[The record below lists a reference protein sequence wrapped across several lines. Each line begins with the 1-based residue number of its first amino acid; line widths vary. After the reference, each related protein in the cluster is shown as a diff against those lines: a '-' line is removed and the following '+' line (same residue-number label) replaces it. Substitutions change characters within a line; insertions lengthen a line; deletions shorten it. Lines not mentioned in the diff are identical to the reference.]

1 MITSTP
7 WTLGSRHSGRCTS
20 SYYAKTARTLDELR
34 GLSVSRGG
42 SWVETQAEEARFE
55 PGDTALEDD
64 HSATRT
70 AIRTVDYV
78 SSKRYPKYSIS
89 RAHRRSITAR
99 SSRPITSW

>member
-1 MITSTP
+1 MESNAIPCGSSWSCTP
-7 WTLGSRHSGRCTS
+7 
-20 SYYAKTARTLDELR
+20 TASASARLE
-34 GLSVSRGG
+34 RGG

-78 SSKRYPKYSIS
+78 SSKR
-89 RAHRRSITAR
+89 
-99 SSRPITSW
+99 